1 MSGSVLFMLLH
12 LIHIHQCF
20 KPQRAED
27 EYQVFQVNATDA
39 DAGRNGEIFYS
50 LEDASLP
57 FRISS
62 MQGVITVNGPLDYEE
77 QNEYIV
83 RSYICSAVYCQ
94 VVAPVK
100 FPWLHVYLGLTRSFC
115 G

>member
-1 MSGSVLFMLLH
+1 MITVNTISHYV
-12 LIHIHQCF
+12 
-20 KPQRAED
+20 QRAEID
-27 EYQVFQVNATDA
+27 YQVFQVNATDA

-62 MQGVITVNGPLDYEE
+62 MQGVITVNGALDYEE

-83 RSYICSAVYCQ
+83 RSYNCLLFTTKLW
-94 VVAPVK
+94 PLK
-100 FPWLHVYLGLTRSFC
+100 FH
-115 G
+115 